1 MEKCG
6 LSSIDVGDD
15 KWNFDEKFIKNTE
28 IIMKDLK
35 PVLHIKTGN
44 IYTRCLETI
53 INATNKDVNIR
64 MVLYTNGKEF
74 FVREE
79 KEFNIKF
86 KNIEVK

>member
-1 MEKCG
+1 MEEYTFG
-6 LSSIDVGDD
+6 VEVDD
-15 KWNFDEKFIKNTE
+15 DDGSFDKRFVEGAKIV
-28 IIMKDLK
+28 MKDSN